1 MRRIE
6 RTFDKIKE
14 LATLDEES
22 WSDRLAWAIKN
33 KEQCQ
38 ELLDKIATEE
48 NVVYKYTQSISLG
61 INLSM
66 HSSVKQISEG
76 NALEANSDAIADK
89 VLARLTEQFTS
100 IIYRPIE
107 PVTRPILV
115 RKVPCGTQKV
125 PKKHQRRQLKMNS
138 NPRLLSN
145 CQAADGPTSRQNNK
159 QVKQELQ
166 EQKLQEQKLQEQKLQ
181 EQKLQEQKLQEQK
194 LQEQKLQEQKLQ
206 EQKLQE
212 QNRQRQQQKKKEE
225 ERQQE
230 EKRLQEEKRQM
241 EHKIQEEEKLKAL
254 EAPQDPMVHLI
265 DPVMKERHF
274 PFDMVK
280 TWGAMEEILQST
292 RFHGS
297 IYKSAVMEGRY
308 DLTTKDGI
316 VEARDWE
323 KMIRPG
329 VKIVMSMWTY

>member
-66 HSSVKQISEG
+66 HSRRNVNANHSVKQISEG

-107 PVTRPILV
+107 PVTRPIL
-115 RKVPCGTQKV
+115 
-125 PKKHQRRQLKMNS
+125 
-138 NPRLLSN
+138 
-145 CQAADGPTSRQNNK
+145 
-159 QVKQELQ
+159 ELQ